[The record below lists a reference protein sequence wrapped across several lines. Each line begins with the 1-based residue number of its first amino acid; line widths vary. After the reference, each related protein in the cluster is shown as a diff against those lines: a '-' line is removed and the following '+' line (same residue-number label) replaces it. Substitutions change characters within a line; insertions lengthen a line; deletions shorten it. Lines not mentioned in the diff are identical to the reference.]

1 MDVSFATS
9 AAPGGHNED
18 LVIAGEDFLVVLD
31 GVTSPAGIETGCV
44 HDPRW
49 LVHALGSALTVRLSG
64 RHEPGLAEVLADAIV
79 ALRAAHGGACDLG
92 HPESPSSTVVLLRER
107 AEEVDYLVLCDSS
120 LVLADPGGGILRAVT
135 DDRTAAVRGLP
146 RPEIVARRNQ
156 PGGFWVAS
164 TDPLAAR
171 EALTGA
177 LPVSALGSALA
188 CTDGVSR
195 LVEYF
200 GHDWSQVLARAAG
213 NGPRDLVRAVRAQE
227 AAGTP
232 PGARKQY
239 DDATAAL
246 CLFPPT
252 PTR

>member
-1 MDVSFATS
+1 M
-9 AAPGGHNED
+9 
-18 LVIAGEDFLVVLD
+18 
-31 GVTSPAGIETGCV
+31 
-44 HDPRW
+44 
-49 LVHALGSALTVRLSG
+49 
-64 RHEPGLAEVLADAIV
+64 LADAIRSV
-79 ALRAAHGGACDLG
+79 RACHQDTCDLT
-92 HPESPSSTVVLLRER
+92 HPESPSSTVVILRETTSTL
-107 AEEVDYLVLCDSS
+107 DYLVLCDSA
-120 LVLADPGGGILRAVT
+120 LVLADPDGGVLRAVT

-164 TDPLAAR
+164 TDPGAAR
-171 EALTGA
+171 EALTGTW
-177 LPVSALGSALA
+177 PVSALGSALA

-200 GHDWSQVLARAAG
+200 GYDWSQVLARAAA
-213 NGPRDLVRAVRAQE
+213 NGPRDLVRAVRTEE

-252 PTR
+252 PLD